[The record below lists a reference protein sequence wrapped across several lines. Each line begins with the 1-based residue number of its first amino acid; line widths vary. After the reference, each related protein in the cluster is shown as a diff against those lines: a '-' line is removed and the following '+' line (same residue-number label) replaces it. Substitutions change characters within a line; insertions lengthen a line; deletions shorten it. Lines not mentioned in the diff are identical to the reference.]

1 MVLNV
6 SFSNIS
12 VISWRSDILVEE
24 TVEPGVN
31 HRPTANHWQILSD
44 KLASSTL
51 RHARYSKSQFKWWYV
66 LIEQV
71 VMNPT
76 TIPSRRR
83 LSMQNKE
90 AWFYKLMV
98 DKYMKLDRAPQMQQF
113 FQTKQCLDYGNIIK
127 WNITILFRHADN
139 SRCVTNEIQ
148 K

>member
-1 MVLNV
+1 MLLNV

-12 VISWRSDILVEE
+12 VISWRSDLLVEE

-31 HRPTANHWQILSD
+31 PRPTANHWQISSD

-51 RHARYSKSQFKWWYV
+51 RHVRHSKSQIKWWYV

-71 VMNPT
+71 VVNAT
-76 TIPSRRR
+76 TIPSRPR

-90 AWFYKLMV
+90 TWFYKLMV

-113 FQTKQCLDYGNIIK
+113 FQTKQCPDGLRISMLYVRLSDGFWIH
-127 WNITILFRHADN
+127 L
-139 SRCVTNEIQ
+139 
-148 K
+148 